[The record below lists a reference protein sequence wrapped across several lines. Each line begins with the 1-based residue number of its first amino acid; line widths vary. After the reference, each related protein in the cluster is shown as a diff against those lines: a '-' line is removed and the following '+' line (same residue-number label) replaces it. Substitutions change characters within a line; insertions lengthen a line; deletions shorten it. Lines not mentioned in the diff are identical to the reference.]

1 MHVILYKTYTS
12 TTLFHDFLLAAVL
25 LYLLFSYVIITVEDT
40 LNISFT
46 GNILNLSSAEVI
58 FSQTESHGNAYL
70 LTVYFDGIVHYVS
83 SESFDVRK
91 CLITVFSYKDK
102 QEFLSAPSA
111 HEGFGSADDS

>member
-40 LNISFT
+40 LNITFT

-58 FSQTESHGNAYL
+58 CRSQSSDTPGSGESVTYKEDLWGYMRSWA
-70 LTVYFDGIVHYVS
+70 FGILGILDFYIIAVH
-83 SESFDVRK
+83 
-91 CLITVFSYKDK
+91 
-102 QEFLSAPSA
+102 
-111 HEGFGSADDS
+111 